1 MKHWLLSLA
10 LLMPAMAARA
20 QGHMHAHP
28 APACEGVGL
37 ACASAATPAF
47 AADGTL
53 WLTWAANDRVLVA
66 RSADK
71 GATFAAPVAVTP
83 EPERLDNGP
92 DSRPRIVVD
101 ASGRITVAYAVFRDK
116 NWNGEVK
123 ISRSTDAG
131 AHFSAPEPITGGS
144 PSQRFQSMEID
155 SDGRV
160 FAAWLDKRNVAAARA
175 KGEDYAGAALAFAWS
190 DGGRFGPTRIAAD
203 NTCECCRLGLGFVG
217 PGRPVVAFRNIF
229 AKSERDHGLIAF
241 QDPNTPGPLHR
252 VSEDHW
258 AISGCPHHGPS
269 LAVGESGTI
278 HVSWFTGGDLR
289 KGVFYARTTDAGAA
303 FTAPMRV
310 GDPTKQ
316 TGRPALLSIG
326 RTVYLAWK
334 SFDGERTE
342 LRLSVSRDDG
352 ATWGAPVAIAATGD
366 ESDHPQLIS
375 DGRTAFL
382 SWLTVQDGYRL
393 IPLDRVS

>member
-175 KGEDYAGAALAFAWS
+175 KGEDYAGAA
-190 DGGRFGPTRIAAD
+190 
-203 NTCECCRLGLGFVG
+203 
-217 PGRPVVAFRNIF
+217 FR
-229 AKSERDHGLIAF
+229 
-241 QDPNTPGPLHR
+241 
-252 VSEDHW
+252 
-258 AISGCPHHGPS
+258 
-269 LAVGESGTI
+269 
-278 HVSWFTGGDLR
+278 
-289 KGVFYARTTDAGAA
+289 
-303 FTAPMRV
+303 
-310 GDPTKQ
+310 
-316 TGRPALLSIG
+316 
-326 RTVYLAWK
+326 
-334 SFDGERTE
+334 
-342 LRLSVSRDDG
+342 
-352 ATWGAPVAIAATGD
+352 AIA
-366 ESDHPQLIS
+366 
-375 DGRTAFL
+375 
-382 SWLTVQDGYRL
+382 
-393 IPLDRVS
+393 